1 MNGKFA
7 QPSKRLNIFNSIH
20 EKSRG
25 TEIAFY
31 QNSFVISPD
40 LLYHLIRRN
49 NGRFANEAIASN
61 PIVSSKQ
68 WLNSLKLT
76 NWK

>member
-1 MNGKFA
+1 MV
-7 QPSKRLNIFNSIH
+7 QQLVRQLVDTSLLPIIEL
-20 EKSRG
+20 SRG

-49 NGRFANEAIASN
+49 NGRFEDEAIASN

-68 WLNSLKLT
+68 WLYSLKLT
-76 NWK
+76 N